1 VESAGGTGYGS
12 NGFPDKGHG
21 SGVWLGFDVKQSQ
34 EIHARLGNSYAS
46 EANARENLAA
56 ESPAGTS
63 FSTVESQA
71 EASWN
76 QRLSQIEVDGGTS
89 DQRTVFTTALY
100 HSLQTPNIYSDVS
113 GEYRGMDQKIHH
125 LVPGQ
130 RAQYANFSGW
140 DVYRSQLQLVTW
152 LDPQAGSD
160 IAQSLLNGCSPLM
173 ID

>member
-1 VESAGGTGYGS
+1 
-12 NGFPDKGHG
+12 
-21 SGVWLGFDVKQSQ
+21 
-34 EIHARLGNSYAS
+34 
-46 EANARENLAA
+46 
-56 ESPAGTS
+56 
-63 FSTVESQA
+63 
-71 EASWN
+71 
-76 QRLSQIEVDGGTS
+76 
-89 DQRTVFTTALY
+89 
-100 HSLQTPNIYSDVS
+100 
-113 GEYRGMDQKIHH
+113 MDQKIHH